1 MTWLKASDPLALL
14 AIQAGQ
20 VQNPSQQNGA
30 VGGGSLDTD
39 QRAISIGEPV
49 PIVFARRRDNA
60 GGVLISPGAT
70 EARFENDTSNNVTA
84 FYLLPLSEGRMDSI
98 QVRDVFQRACRTGTF
113 TQTYNRR
120 AGTWQ
125 PGNFIQP
132 IDIADYQF
140 TLDPFSAGEENRT
153 WYDATKV
160 GNIWKLILNGETL
173 TVGLGAGQV
182 KGIRNTTGIDYQIPE
197 ASYICGSIGLYPDI
211 TTLSFQVTIPDGF
224 DQWRRQVHLFIR
236 GGMWVTRL
244 ADNVLGPSDN
254 FSDLARWML
263 LNSGRVPSAL
273 LDTTAFTSAAQFLE
287 ANQFRCNIW
296 IQEAENFGDFISKI
310 SPYFLLGQTN
320 NGGKKGLRPLLPFN
334 NDGTINT
341 GSIEW
346 SYIFTENEILP
357 GTLEIEYTNY
367 ADRQPFVAQMIWRQ
381 ELEDD
386 AAIIRTAEV
395 RFINTAEVGPYES
408 HDLSQFCTSEAH
420 AVKVGAYIL
429 SRRVFVS
436 HTVRFAARP
445 QAHNR
450 LLSPG
455 SIIRVKLGRNAS
467 GGGASEHDYLYQV
480 ERIGKTLAGD
490 VSYECSHF
498 PIDNQ
503 NRSIVALNV
512 ANATGTGILLS
523 NNSTGVSC
531 DLNSSTSTAVPAES
545 FITPGSGFDLGGLDT
560 GTEVATDAGLETV
573 IDNIDLADFGSGAS
587 GGSGSFAGISCFGV
601 VSCKTGSG
609 DNPSDGGD
617 ATSLG
622 PFITEPVPG
631 GPPGVPPPGI
641 CEGAVITRFIANI
654 GDEANGITEVV
665 DDYTFPLT
673 PPDELGGDN
682 YNGKSIIFRT
692 RCPNGEEQVIDPIT
706 PGLATPCALD
716 MVWPTGTWNPNGAN
730 NYVYTVTSRV
740 LHNYPNCE
748 PLDVQDSI
756 TTVFANA
763 GEVVWHTIPDFKIG
777 PCEGVIQYSD
787 IRIFKTLI
795 SELCVNTSVLWD
807 FARTGGLRS
816 FGLSVTVSP
825 AAGPGPDV
833 EPYPTREEFAARYL
847 T

>member
-125 PGNFIQP
+125 PGNFIV
-132 IDIADYQF
+132 DRDGF
-140 TLDPFSAGEENRT
+140 D
-153 WYDATKV
+153 K
-160 GNIWKLILNGETL
+160 
-173 TVGLGAGQV
+173 
-182 KGIRNTTGIDYQIPE
+182 PE

-211 TTLSFQVTIPDGF
+211 STLSFQVTIPDGF

-244 ADNVLGPSDN
+244 ADNVFGPSDN

-273 LDTTAFTSAAQFLE
+273 LDITAFSSAAQFLE

-296 IQEAENFGDFISKI
+296 IQEAENFGDFISKL
-310 SPYFLLGQTN
+310 SPYFLLGESN
-320 NGGKKGLRPLLPFN
+320 NGGKKGLRPLLPVN

-341 GSIEW
+341 GAIDW

-357 GTLEIEYTNY
+357 GTLEIEYSNY

-395 RFINTAEVGPYES
+395 RYINTAEVGPYES
-408 HDLSQFCTSEAH
+408 HDLSGFCTTETH

-429 SRRVFVS
+429 ARRVFVS
-436 HTVRFAARP
+436 HTARFAARP

-498 PIDNQ
+498 PIDSQ
-503 NRSIVALNV
+503 GRSIIALNV
-512 ANATGTGILLS
+512 ANATGTGILLTS
-523 NNSTGVSC
+523 NSTGVGC
-531 DLNSSTSTAVPAES
+531 DINSATNNTIPVES
-545 FITPGSGFDLGGLDT
+545 FIVPGSEFDIGGFDT
-560 GTEVATDAGLETV
+560 GTIVATDAGAGIG
-573 IDNIDLADFGSGAS
+573 IDDLGVPDGLNLGVADLGSGFG
-587 GGSGSFAGISCFGV
+587 GGSGFTGGGISGGGGGGPSGSEENPNDGENATELPFTAYPAGPVQEGSLLRSVDPCPEGALNSLTYYGTDADGYNEITDIVQANGDIIVGSLDITAHYPNGDYRIRKVYFCGDGSNISYGVDVPPMPTPPAGSRLEYAADYTLNTTPPGFFQGV
-601 VSCKTGSG
+601 VSYFYPPYLVAG
-609 DNPSDGGD
+609 
-617 ATSLG
+617 
-622 PFITEPVPG
+622 EPG
-631 GPPGVPPPGI
+631 
-641 CEGAVITRFIANI
+641 FFNI
-654 GDEANGITEVV
+654 WYMNELGDELIIQNLVTSMSLRNLYRRIPGQPSELII
-665 DDYTFPLT
+665 DYT
-673 PPDELGGDN
+673 
-682 YNGKSIIFRT
+682 
-692 RCPNGEEQVIDPIT
+692 
-706 PGLATPCALD
+706 
-716 MVWPTGTWNPNGAN
+716 
-730 NYVYTVTSRV
+730 TV
-740 LHNYPNCE
+740 P
-748 PLDVQDSI
+748 
-756 TTVFANA
+756 
-763 GEVVWHTIPDFKIG
+763 
-777 PCEGVIQYSD
+777 
-787 IRIFKTLI
+787 
-795 SELCVNTSVLWD
+795 
-807 FARTGGLRS
+807 
-816 FGLSVTVSP
+816 
-825 AAGPGPDV
+825 
-833 EPYPTREEFAARYL
+833 
-847 T
+847 

>member
-125 PGNFIQP
+125 PGNFIV
-132 IDIADYQF
+132 DRDGF
-140 TLDPFSAGEENRT
+140 D
-153 WYDATKV
+153 K
-160 GNIWKLILNGETL
+160 
-173 TVGLGAGQV
+173 
-182 KGIRNTTGIDYQIPE
+182 PE

-211 TTLSFQVTIPDGF
+211 STLSYQVTIPNGF

-236 GGMWVTRL
+236 GGMWVARL
-244 ADNVLGPSDN
+244 SDNVLGPSDN

-296 IQEAENFGDFISKI
+296 IQEAENFGDFIAKL
-310 SPYFLLGQTN
+310 SPYFLLGESN
-320 NGGKKGLRPLLPFN
+320 NGGKKGLRPLLPVN

-341 GSIEW
+341 GAIDW

-381 ELEDD
+381 ELDDD

-395 RFINTAEVGPYES
+395 RYINTAEVGPYES
-408 HDLSQFCTSEAH
+408 HDLSGFCTTETH

-436 HTVRFAARP
+436 HTARFAARP

-498 PIDNQ
+498 PIDSQ
-503 NRSIVALNV
+503 GRSIIALNV
-512 ANATGTGILLS
+512 ANATGTGILLTS
-523 NNSTGVSC
+523 NSTGVGC
-531 DLNSSTSTAVPAES
+531 DINSRTDDTIPVES
-545 FITPGSGFDLGGLDT
+545 FIVPGSEFDIGGFDTGTIVATGAGAGIGIDDLGIPDGSNLGVGDLGSGF
-560 GTEVATDAGLETV
+560 A
-573 IDNIDLADFGSGAS
+573 
-587 GGSGSFAGISCFGV
+587 GGSGSTGGGIGGGG
-601 VSCKTGSG
+601 GSG
-609 DNPSDGGD
+609 STGGGIGGGGGDGPSGSAENPSDGGD
-617 ATSLG
+617 STALGQLIPSPGADPVFG
-622 PFITEPVPG
+622 PFEAPEG
-631 GPPGVPPPGI
+631 L
-641 CEGAVITRFIANI
+641 CEGAVITYTTADLDAEGNVIEGTIRSSEREDFSIPIA
-654 GDEANGITEVV
+654 D
-665 DDYTFPLT
+665 
-673 PPDELGGDN
+673 
-682 YNGKSIIFRT
+682 FRNFASFEFSVS
-692 RCPNGEEQVIDPIT
+692 CPTGEEQKPNRVCSFGGEWGQGVNDEILFDSPTNVEFTIVVTSEADLQPCTSFQVPFVGTSSSTFTDSRSNISQIT
-706 PGLATPCALD
+706 FTGAQSATWTRTECGEDSPPVPSDFRINYFTAD
-716 MVWPTGTWNPNGAN
+716 GSSAGFWPTDGTISQTIGPGGGRTGFITRAFSASISANG
-730 NYVYTVTSRV
+730 
-740 LHNYPNCE
+740 E
-748 PLDVQDSI
+748 
-756 TTVFANA
+756 
-763 GEVVWHTIPDFKIG
+763 TIP
-777 PCEGVIQYSD
+777 PQSSC
-787 IRIFKTLI
+787 
-795 SELCVNTSVLWD
+795 
-807 FARTGGLRS
+807 
-816 FGLSVTVSP
+816 P
-825 AAGPGPDV
+825 
-833 EPYPTREEFAARYL
+833 
-847 T
+847 

>member
-125 PGNFIQP
+125 PGNFIV
-132 IDIADYQF
+132 DRDGF
-140 TLDPFSAGEENRT
+140 D
-153 WYDATKV
+153 K
-160 GNIWKLILNGETL
+160 
-173 TVGLGAGQV
+173 
-182 KGIRNTTGIDYQIPE
+182 PE

-211 TTLSFQVTIPDGF
+211 STLSYQVTIPNGF

-244 ADNVLGPSDN
+244 ADSVLGPSDN

-296 IQEAENFGDFISKI
+296 IQEAENFGDFIAKL
-310 SPYFLLGQTN
+310 SPYFLLGESN
-320 NGGKKGLRPLLPFN
+320 NGGKKGLRPLLPVN

-341 GSIEW
+341 GAIDW

-357 GTLEIEYTNY
+357 GTLEIEYSNY

-395 RFINTAEVGPYES
+395 RYINTAEVGPYES
-408 HDLSQFCTSEAH
+408 YDLSGFCTTETH

-429 SRRVFVS
+429 ARRVFVS
-436 HTVRFAARP
+436 HTARFAARP

-498 PIDNQ
+498 PIDSQ
-503 NRSIVALNV
+503 GRSIIALNV
-512 ANATGTGILLS
+512 ANATGTGILLTS
-523 NNSTGVSC
+523 NSTGVGC
-531 DLNSSTSTAVPAES
+531 DINSPTDDTIPVES
-545 FITPGSGFDLGGLDT
+545 FIVPGSEFDIGGFDTGTIVATGAGAGIGIDDLDFADLGSGFG
-560 GTEVATDAGLETV
+560 
-573 IDNIDLADFGSGAS
+573 
-587 GGSGSFAGISCFGV
+587 GGSGSTGGGISGGGGDGPG
-601 VSCKTGSG
+601 GSEE
-609 DNPSDGGD
+609 NPSDGGD
-617 ATSLG
+617 ATPLGVPQNPRLEGGNFVIDAPDGACVDPAISVEVADLDEDGNTIPGSERTISGFGSLG
-622 PFITEPVPG
+622 IW
-631 GPPGVPPPGI
+631 GVDAG
-641 CEGAVITRFIANI
+641 EF
-654 GDEANGITEVV
+654 
-665 DDYTFPLT
+665 LT
-673 PPDELGGDN
+673 PEGIPGFWTFVA
-682 YNGKSIIFRT
+682 S
-692 RCPNGEEQVIDPIT
+692 CPNGEEQRTDPVVET
-706 PGLATPCALD
+706 GFN
-716 MVWPTGTWNPNGAN
+716 PTIYQFARLESCTVSNPNKTIRLGTISSGTFAN
-730 NYVYTVTSRV
+730 SHTFGPSQYFDISNGQFISSRSDSPWLGSYNNLCPV
-740 LHNYPNCE
+740 GNSC
-748 PLDVQDSI
+748 SI
-756 TTVFANA
+756 TEVTVMSFFQAISQA
-763 GEVVWHTIPDFKIG
+763 ITSIG
-777 PCEGVIQYSD
+777 PRFSVSVFSNESDRLIWNIQATYGFSNTGVGEPDAVWQGVIEND
-787 IRIFKTLI
+787 
-795 SELCVNTSVLWD
+795 
-807 FARTGGLRS
+807 
-816 FGLSVTVSP
+816 
-825 AAGPGPDV
+825 
-833 EPYPTREEFAARYL
+833 
-847 T
+847 

>member
-125 PGNFIQP
+125 PGNFIV
-132 IDIADYQF
+132 DRDGF
-140 TLDPFSAGEENRT
+140 D
-153 WYDATKV
+153 K
-160 GNIWKLILNGETL
+160 
-173 TVGLGAGQV
+173 
-182 KGIRNTTGIDYQIPE
+182 PE

-211 TTLSFQVTIPDGF
+211 STLSYQVTIPNGF

-244 ADNVLGPSDN
+244 ADSVLGPSDN

-263 LNSGRVPSAL
+263 LNSGRVPAAL

-296 IQEAENFGDFISKI
+296 IQEAENFGDFIAKL
-310 SPYFLLGQTN
+310 SPYFLLGESN
-320 NGGKKGLRPLLPFN
+320 NGGKKGLRPLLPVN

-341 GSIEW
+341 GAIDW

-357 GTLEIEYTNY
+357 GTLEIEYSNY

-395 RFINTAEVGPYES
+395 RYINTAEVGPYES
-408 HDLSQFCTSEAH
+408 HDLSGFCTTETH

-436 HTVRFAARP
+436 HTARFAARP

-498 PIDNQ
+498 PIDSQ
-503 NRSIVALNV
+503 GRSIIALNV
-512 ANATGTGILLS
+512 ANATGTGILLTS
-523 NNSTGVSC
+523 NSTGVGC
-531 DLNSSTSTAVPAES
+531 DINSATDNTIPVES
-545 FITPGSGFDLGGLDT
+545 FIVPGSEFDIGGFDT
-560 GTEVATDAGLETV
+560 GTIVATDAGGEIV
-573 IDNIDLADFGSGAS
+573 FDNLDFADLGSGFG
-587 GGSGSFAGISCFGV
+587 GGSGITIGGIDG
-601 VSCKTGSG
+601 GGG
-609 DNPSDGGD
+609 DGPGETAENPSDGGD
-617 ATSLG
+617 ATPVG

-631 GPPGVPPPGI
+631 GPAGVPPEGL
-641 CEGAVITRFIANI
+641 CEGAVITRIIGNI
-654 GDEANGITEVV
+654 GDEGNAISETVEE
-665 DDYTFPLT
+665 YSFPLT
-673 PPDELGGDN
+673 PPEALGGDD
-682 YNGKSIIFRT
+682 YNGKFVEFRVA
-692 RCPNGEEQVIDPIT
+692 CPNGEEQVIDP
-706 PGLATPCALD
+706 
-716 MVWPTGTWNPNGAN
+716 VVEPTIF
-730 NYVYTVTSRV
+730 TV
-740 LHNYPNCE
+740 LP
-748 PLDVQDSI
+748 
-756 TTVFANA
+756 
-763 GEVVWHTIPDFKIG
+763 
-777 PCEGVIQYSD
+777 EGVIGKS
-787 IRIFKTLI
+787 IEVLI
-795 SELCVNTSVLWD
+795 SLSDEIRTNCS
-807 FARTGGLRS
+807 TGGQSTLPGTSGTLGTITSPFEFVAYSGPSPGSHTRTCVCEGTAENTGVEVFMTFVSATGQIATAGGFPNAFLNARS
-816 FGLSVTVSP
+816 CFDGITKISFTAVATF
-825 AAGPGPDV
+825 AAGSVRNSSGTIVYTP
-833 EPYPTREEFAARYL
+833 
-847 T
+847 

>member
-125 PGNFIQP
+125 PGNFIV
-132 IDIADYQF
+132 DRDGF
-140 TLDPFSAGEENRT
+140 D
-153 WYDATKV
+153 K
-160 GNIWKLILNGETL
+160 
-173 TVGLGAGQV
+173 
-182 KGIRNTTGIDYQIPE
+182 PE

-211 TTLSFQVTIPDGF
+211 STLSYQVTIPNGF

-244 ADNVLGPSDN
+244 SDNVLGPSDN

-296 IQEAENFGDFISKI
+296 IQEAENFGDFIAKL
-310 SPYFLLGQTN
+310 SPYFLLGESN
-320 NGGKKGLRPLLPFN
+320 NGGKKGLRPLLPVN

-341 GSIEW
+341 GPINW

-357 GTLEIEYTNY
+357 GTLEIEYSNY

-395 RFINTAEVGPYES
+395 RYINTAEVGPYES
-408 HDLSQFCTSEAH
+408 HDLSGFCTTETH

-436 HTVRFAARP
+436 HTARFAARP

-498 PIDNQ
+498 PIDSQ
-503 NRSIVALNV
+503 GRSIIALNV
-512 ANATGTGILLS
+512 ANATGTGILLTS
-523 NNSTGVSC
+523 NSTGVGC
-531 DLNSSTSTAVPAES
+531 DINSATDNTIPVES
-545 FITPGSGFDLGGLDT
+545 FIVPGSEFDIGGFDTGTIVATGAGAEIVFDNLDFADLGSGFG
-560 GTEVATDAGLETV
+560 
-573 IDNIDLADFGSGAS
+573 
-587 GGSGSFAGISCFGV
+587 GGSGITIGGIDGGGGEGPG
-601 VSCKTGSG
+601 GSEE
-609 DNPSDGGD
+609 NPSDGGD
-617 ATSLG
+617 ATPVG

-631 GPPGVPPPGI
+631 GPAGVPPEGL
-641 CEGAVITRFIANI
+641 CEGAVITRIIGNI
-654 GDEANGITEVV
+654 GDEGNAISETVQE
-665 DDYTFPLT
+665 YTIPLT
-673 PPDELGGDN
+673 PPEELGGSD
-682 YNGKSIIFRT
+682 YNGKFVEFRVT
-692 RCPNGEEQVIDPIT
+692 CPNGEEQVIDPVDPAIFTVLPEGILGRKVFTLVNGTQSGLVDCENGSQIT
-706 PGLATPCALD
+706 SGSTQVNAAGGEIVAPFDFVAYSGLPTSIVQECLCPSGSTGFVTIT
-716 MVWPTGTWNPNGAN
+716 MSFIGPNGETGTG
-730 NYVYTVTSRV
+730 
-740 LHNYPNCE
+740 
-748 PLDVQDSI
+748 SI
-756 TTVFANA
+756 TVFNQPCSVSPFFRRGSNIREWTYSVDKITDNSNNTVF
-763 GEVVWHTIPDFKIG
+763 TP
-777 PCEGVIQYSD
+777 
-787 IRIFKTLI
+787 
-795 SELCVNTSVLWD
+795 
-807 FARTGGLRS
+807 
-816 FGLSVTVSP
+816 
-825 AAGPGPDV
+825 
-833 EPYPTREEFAARYL
+833 
-847 T
+847 

>member
-1 MTWLKASDPLALL
+1 MTWLKTSDPLALL

-98 QVRDVFQRACRTGTF
+98 QVRDVFQRACRSGTF

-125 PGNFIQP
+125 PGNFIV
-132 IDIADYQF
+132 DRDGF
-140 TLDPFSAGEENRT
+140 D
-153 WYDATKV
+153 K
-160 GNIWKLILNGETL
+160 
-173 TVGLGAGQV
+173 
-182 KGIRNTTGIDYQIPE
+182 PE

-211 TTLSFQVTIPDGF
+211 STLSYQVTIPNGF

-244 ADNVLGPSDN
+244 ADSVLGPSDN

-296 IQEAENFGDFISKI
+296 IQEAENFGDFIAKL
-310 SPYFLLGQTN
+310 SPYFLLGESN
-320 NGGKKGLRPLLPFN
+320 NGGKKGLRPLLPVN

-341 GSIEW
+341 GAIDW

-357 GTLEIEYTNY
+357 GTLEIEYSNY

-395 RFINTAEVGPYES
+395 RYINTAEVGPYES
-408 HDLSQFCTSEAH
+408 HDLSGFCTTETH

-429 SRRVFVS
+429 ARRVFVS
-436 HTVRFAARP
+436 HTARFAARP

-498 PIDNQ
+498 PIDSQ
-503 NRSIVALNV
+503 GRSIIALNV
-512 ANATGTGILLS
+512 ANATGTGILLTS
-523 NNSTGVSC
+523 NSTGVGC
-531 DLNSSTSTAVPAES
+531 DINSGTDNTIPVES
-545 FITPGSGFDLGGLDT
+545 FIVPGSEFDIGGFDT
-560 GTEVATDAGLETV
+560 GTIVATGAGEEIV
-573 IDNIDLADFGSGAS
+573 FDNLDFADL
-587 GGSGSFAGISCFGV
+587 GSGSSE
-601 VSCKTGSG
+601 GSG
-609 DNPSDGGD
+609 DTDESIDDGGGEGPSESEENPSDGGD
-617 ATSLG
+617 ATALG
-622 PFITEPVPG
+622 AFENPPIPG
-631 GPPGVPPPGI
+631 GLAVQPPSGV
-641 CEGAVITRFIANI
+641 CEGAVITRIIGNI
-654 GDEANGITEVV
+654 GDEGNAISETVEE
-665 DDYTFPLT
+665 YSFPLT
-673 PPDELGGDN
+673 PPELLGGDD
-682 YNGKSIIFRT
+682 YNGKFVEFRVT
-692 RCPNGEEQVIDPIT
+692 CPNGEEQVIDPVVEPTPIIQLPALGRSISFAAFQTISDFKRCSDGSIFQSGSSTTSSAGGFTAPFDFIAFSGPTNASTILRCVCGSSNNRIT
-706 PGLATPCALD
+706 VEQKMTFYAPDGSNATVTVRTEQDGDSGCVFPGTNTPYFNTSITD
-716 MVWPTGTWNPNGAN
+716 VFVNTITGPTGT
-730 NYVYTVTSRV
+730 VYQSS
-740 LHNYPNCE
+740 L
-748 PLDVQDSI
+748 
-756 TTVFANA
+756 
-763 GEVVWHTIPDFKIG
+763 
-777 PCEGVIQYSD
+777 
-787 IRIFKTLI
+787 
-795 SELCVNTSVLWD
+795 
-807 FARTGGLRS
+807 
-816 FGLSVTVSP
+816 
-825 AAGPGPDV
+825 
-833 EPYPTREEFAARYL
+833 
-847 T
+847 

>member
-98 QVRDVFQRACRTGTF
+98 QVRDVFQRACRSGTF

-125 PGNFIQP
+125 PGNFIV
-132 IDIADYQF
+132 DRDGF
-140 TLDPFSAGEENRT
+140 D
-153 WYDATKV
+153 K
-160 GNIWKLILNGETL
+160 
-173 TVGLGAGQV
+173 
-182 KGIRNTTGIDYQIPE
+182 PE

-211 TTLSFQVTIPDGF
+211 STLSYQVTIPNGF

-244 ADNVLGPSDN
+244 ADSVLGPSDN

-296 IQEAENFGDFISKI
+296 IQEAENFGDFIAKL
-310 SPYFLLGQTN
+310 SPYFLLGESN
-320 NGGKKGLRPLLPFN
+320 NGGKKGLRPLLPVN

-341 GSIEW
+341 GAIDW

-357 GTLEIEYTNY
+357 GTLEIEYSNY

-395 RFINTAEVGPYES
+395 RYINTAEVGPYES
-408 HDLSQFCTSEAH
+408 HDLSGFCTTETH

-429 SRRVFVS
+429 ARRVFVS
-436 HTVRFAARP
+436 HTARFAARP

-498 PIDNQ
+498 PIDSQ
-503 NRSIVALNV
+503 GRSIIALNV
-512 ANATGTGILLS
+512 ANATGTGILLTS
-523 NNSTGVSC
+523 NSTGVGC
-531 DLNSSTSTAVPAES
+531 DINSATDNTIPVES
-545 FITPGSGFDLGGLDT
+545 FIVPGSEFDIGGFDT
-560 GTEVATDAGLETV
+560 GTIVATDAGGEIV
-573 IDNIDLADFGSGAS
+573 FDNLDFADL
-587 GGSGSFAGISCFGV
+587 GSGSSE
-601 VSCKTGSG
+601 GSG
-609 DNPSDGGD
+609 DTDESIDDGGGEGPGESEENPSDGVD
-617 ATSLG
+617 ATPVG

-631 GPPGVPPPGI
+631 GEAGVPPEGL
-641 CEGAVITRFIANI
+641 CDGAVITRIIGNI
-654 GDEANGITEVV
+654 GDEGNAISETVEEFKLP
-665 DDYTFPLT
+665 TK
-673 PPDELGGDN
+673 PPEALGGDD
-682 YNGKSIIFRT
+682 YNGKFIEFRVS
-692 RCPNGEEQVIDPIT
+692 CPNGEEQVIDPVVIEEL
-706 PGLATPCALD
+706 PFEA
-716 MVWPTGTWNPNGAN
+716 TGTTGQ
-730 NYVYTVTSRV
+730 VFTVTSQLYARTII
-740 LHNYPNCE
+740 YIEEPFEIIEDTTTISTCFDQEISNCIFASVGSNSSVSSSGAQAGALFTFAR
-748 PLDVQDSI
+748 PDGSGNSFNICSTSSAFSPIPPAKARRYIAVYGLSI
-756 TTVFANA
+756 TGSVDGLLLQQTNFSLKNQLDQEADNWVAN
-763 GEVVWHTIPDFKIG
+763 
-777 PCEGVIQYSD
+777 
-787 IRIFKTLI
+787 
-795 SELCVNTSVLWD
+795 
-807 FARTGGLRS
+807 
-816 FGLSVTVSP
+816 
-825 AAGPGPDV
+825 
-833 EPYPTREEFAARYL
+833 PTF
-847 T
+847 

>member
-125 PGNFIQP
+125 PGNFIV
-132 IDIADYQF
+132 DRDGF
-140 TLDPFSAGEENRT
+140 D
-153 WYDATKV
+153 K
-160 GNIWKLILNGETL
+160 
-173 TVGLGAGQV
+173 
-182 KGIRNTTGIDYQIPE
+182 PE

-211 TTLSFQVTIPDGF
+211 STLSYQVTIPNGF

-236 GGMWVTRL
+236 GGMHVTRL
-244 ADNVLGPSDN
+244 TDNVFGPSDN

-273 LDTTAFTSAAQFLE
+273 LDTTAFSSAAQFLE

-296 IQEAENFGDFISKI
+296 IQEAENFGDFIAKL
-310 SPYFLLGQTN
+310 SPYFLLGESN
-320 NGGKKGLRPLLPFN
+320 NGGKKGLRPLLPVN

-341 GSIEW
+341 GAIDW

-357 GTLEIEYTNY
+357 GTLEIEYSNY

-395 RFINTAEVGPYES
+395 RYINTAEVGPYES
-408 HDLSQFCTSEAH
+408 HDLSGFCTTETH

-429 SRRVFVS
+429 ARRVFVS

-498 PIDNQ
+498 PIDSQ
-503 NRSIVALNV
+503 GRSIIALNV
-512 ANATGTGILLS
+512 ANATGTGILLTS
-523 NNSTGVSC
+523 NSTGVGC
-531 DLNSSTSTAVPAES
+531 DINSPTDDTIPVES
-545 FITPGSGFDLGGLDT
+545 FIVPGSEFDIGGFDTGTIVATGAGAGIGIDDLGVPVRIGINDLDVPGGSNLGVGDLGSGFG
-560 GTEVATDAGLETV
+560 
-573 IDNIDLADFGSGAS
+573 
-587 GGSGSFAGISCFGV
+587 GGSGSTGGGISGGGGDGPG
-601 VSCKTGSG
+601 GSEE
-609 DNPSDGGD
+609 NPSDGGD
-617 ATSLG
+617 ATPLG
-622 PFITEPVPG
+622 PFITAPVPG
-631 GPPGVPPPGI
+631 GEAGVPPPGI
-641 CEGAVITRFIANI
+641 CEGGILTLIAINLITDEVFRFERSDLSIPGGIAEDIGLPSFNNI
-654 GDEANGITEVV
+654 SLE
-665 DDYTFPLT
+665 
-673 PPDELGGDN
+673 
-682 YNGKSIIFRT
+682 FRI
-692 RCPNGEEQVIDPIT
+692 RCPNGEEQVIDPIINPT
-706 PGLATPCALD
+706 PITQLPEGVLGDRVIILGDRTTTAAIRCAAPFDEILPASSVNNAFFGTISSPFLFVAYSGPTPSSVLNQCICGGGGENEFRAIEVTFYSATGQTATGSITATPMACSSELRQF
-716 MVWPTGTWNPNGAN
+716 
-730 NYVYTVTSRV
+730 SRV
-740 LHNYPNCE
+740 RITDYRVGE
-748 PLDVQDSI
+748 VQRNNQ
-756 TTVFANA
+756 TVF
-763 GEVVWHTIPDFKIG
+763 TP
-777 PCEGVIQYSD
+777 
-787 IRIFKTLI
+787 
-795 SELCVNTSVLWD
+795 
-807 FARTGGLRS
+807 
-816 FGLSVTVSP
+816 
-825 AAGPGPDV
+825 
-833 EPYPTREEFAARYL
+833 
-847 T
+847 

>member
-98 QVRDVFQRACRTGTF
+98 QVRDVFQRACRSGTF

-125 PGNFIQP
+125 PGNFIV
-132 IDIADYQF
+132 DRDGF
-140 TLDPFSAGEENRT
+140 D
-153 WYDATKV
+153 K
-160 GNIWKLILNGETL
+160 
-173 TVGLGAGQV
+173 
-182 KGIRNTTGIDYQIPE
+182 PE

-211 TTLSFQVTIPDGF
+211 STLSYQVTIPNGF

-236 GGMWVTRL
+236 GGMHVTRL
-244 ADNVLGPSDN
+244 TDNVFGPSDN

-296 IQEAENFGDFISKI
+296 IQEAENFGDFIAKL
-310 SPYFLLGQTN
+310 SPYFLLGESN
-320 NGGKKGLRPLLPFN
+320 NGGKKGLRPLLPVN

-341 GSIEW
+341 GAIDW

-357 GTLEIEYTNY
+357 GTLEIEYSNY

-395 RFINTAEVGPYES
+395 RYINTAEVGPYES
-408 HDLSQFCTSEAH
+408 HDLSGFCTTETH

-429 SRRVFVS
+429 ARRVFVS
-436 HTVRFAARP
+436 HTARFAARP

-498 PIDNQ
+498 PIDSQ
-503 NRSIVALNV
+503 GRSIIALNV
-512 ANATGTGILLS
+512 AIATGTGILLTS
-523 NNSTGVSC
+523 NSTGVGC
-531 DLNSSTSTAVPAES
+531 DINSATDNTIPVES
-545 FITPGSGFDLGGLDT
+545 FIVPGSEFDIGGFDTGTIVATGAGAEIVFDNLDFADLGSGF
-560 GTEVATDAGLETV
+560 A
-573 IDNIDLADFGSGAS
+573 
-587 GGSGSFAGISCFGV
+587 GGSGITGGGI
-601 VSCKTGSG
+601 
-609 DNPSDGGD
+609 DGGGGEGPGESEENPND
-617 ATSLG
+617 EGELIPLG
-622 PFITEPVPG
+622 PLTG
-631 GPPGVPPPGI
+631 GQLNGVTGTRDYDTPAGL
-641 CEGAVITRFIANI
+641 CEGAEIFLITGDLDENGDVIPSTIVEEQRSSFSVPLSRYGNNRLIEFRVQCPLGPPQAPDPLSTGDNCVGDYATGYTIVDKASACNTGMVTIALTGTLWTRTRNSDGVCEPSPTTVGWNNAVF
-654 GDEANGITEVV
+654 GTVPGPITEFIEV
-665 DDYTFPLT
+665 LG
-673 PPDELGGDN
+673 PPTQTGQFCDAVQNIAFAYKDGD
-682 YNGKSIIFRT
+682 
-692 RCPNGEEQVIDPIT
+692 
-706 PGLATPCALD
+706 
-716 MVWPTGTWNPNGAN
+716 
-730 NYVYTVTSRV
+730 
-740 LHNYPNCE
+740 
-748 PLDVQDSI
+748 
-756 TTVFANA
+756 
-763 GEVVWHTIPDFKIG
+763 
-777 PCEGVIQYSD
+777 GV
-787 IRIFKTLI
+787 
-795 SELCVNTSVLWD
+795 N
-807 FARTGGLRS
+807 RS
-816 FGLSVTVSP
+816 FTVWSGFP
-825 AAGPGPDV
+825 RGIAILGSFTFESAS
-833 EPYPTREEFAARYL
+833 
-847 T
+847 

>member
-125 PGNFIQP
+125 PGNFIV
-132 IDIADYQF
+132 DRDGF
-140 TLDPFSAGEENRT
+140 D
-153 WYDATKV
+153 K
-160 GNIWKLILNGETL
+160 
-173 TVGLGAGQV
+173 
-182 KGIRNTTGIDYQIPE
+182 PE

-211 TTLSFQVTIPDGF
+211 STLSYQVTIPNGF

-244 ADNVLGPSDN
+244 ADSVLGPSDN

-273 LDTTAFTSAAQFLE
+273 LDTTAFSSAAQFLE

-296 IQEAENFGDFISKI
+296 IQEAENFGDFIAKL
-310 SPYFLLGQTN
+310 SPYFLLGESN
-320 NGGKKGLRPLLPFN
+320 NGGKKGLRPLLPVN

-341 GSIEW
+341 GPINW

-357 GTLEIEYTNY
+357 GTLEIEYSNY

-395 RFINTAEVGPYES
+395 RYINTAEVGPYES
-408 HDLSQFCTSEAH
+408 HDLSGFCTTETH

-429 SRRVFVS
+429 ARRVFVS
-436 HTVRFAARP
+436 HTARFAARP

-498 PIDNQ
+498 PIDSQ
-503 NRSIVALNV
+503 GRSIIALNV
-512 ANATGTGILLS
+512 ANATGTGILLTS
-523 NNSTGVSC
+523 NSTGVGC
-531 DLNSSTSTAVPAES
+531 DINSATDNTIPVES
-545 FITPGSGFDLGGLDT
+545 FIVPGSEFDIGGFDTGTIVATGAGAGIGIDDLGIPDGSNLGVSDLGSGFG
-560 GTEVATDAGLETV
+560 
-573 IDNIDLADFGSGAS
+573 
-587 GGSGSFAGISCFGV
+587 GGSGSTGGGIG
-601 VSCKTGSG
+601 GGGGDGPSG
-609 DNPSDGGD
+609 TAENPSDGGD
-617 ATSLG
+617 ATPLG

-631 GPPGVPPPGI
+631 GPAGVPPEGL
-641 CEGAVITRFIANI
+641 CEGAVITRIIGNI
-654 GDEANGITEVV
+654 GDEGNAISETVEE
-665 DDYTFPLT
+665 YSFPLT
-673 PPDELGGDN
+673 PPEALGGDD
-682 YNGKSIIFRT
+682 YNGKFVEFRVT
-692 RCPNGEEQVIDPIT
+692 CPNGEEQVIDSFE
-706 PGLATPCALD
+706 PGFD
-716 MVWPTGTWNPNGAN
+716 PTIYTFTRYKSSSGAVSDWFAFNPDSPPGAIVASSAGTSGC
-730 NYVYTVTSRV
+730 
-740 LHNYPNCE
+740 LQC
-748 PLDVQDSI
+748 
-756 TTVFANA
+756 
-763 GEVVWHTIPDFKIG
+763 
-777 PCEGVIQYSD
+777 
-787 IRIFKTLI
+787 
-795 SELCVNTSVLWD
+795 
-807 FARTGGLRS
+807 
-816 FGLSVTVSP
+816 GLSISP
-825 AAGPGPDV
+825 GPGFVAWGASLAWSISGPFAVNAAGLILIRQSETAGLFLASASGGYNVSNGFVNCNTNPICGSGSDDTAGSWEFTNDQSAGPQAEWAGTPMPVDPPV
-833 EPYPTREEFAARYL
+833 TPTL
-847 T
+847 P

>member
-125 PGNFIQP
+125 PGNFIV
-132 IDIADYQF
+132 DRDGF
-140 TLDPFSAGEENRT
+140 D
-153 WYDATKV
+153 K
-160 GNIWKLILNGETL
+160 
-173 TVGLGAGQV
+173 
-182 KGIRNTTGIDYQIPE
+182 PE

-211 TTLSFQVTIPDGF
+211 STLSYQVTIPNGF

-244 ADNVLGPSDN
+244 ADSVLGPSDN

-263 LNSGRVPSAL
+263 LNSGRVPAAL
-273 LDTTAFTSAAQFLE
+273 LDTAAFTSAAQFLE

-296 IQEAENFGDFISKI
+296 IQEAENFGDFIAKL
-310 SPYFLLGQTN
+310 SPYFLLGESN
-320 NGGKKGLRPLLPFN
+320 NGGKKGLRPLLPVN

-341 GSIEW
+341 GAIDW

-357 GTLEIEYTNY
+357 GTLEIEYSNY

-381 ELEDD
+381 ELADD
-386 AAIIRTAEV
+386 AAIIRTVEV
-395 RFINTAEVGPYES
+395 RYINTAEVGPYES
-408 HDLSQFCTSEAH
+408 HDLSGFCTTETH

-429 SRRVFVS
+429 ARRVFVS

-498 PIDNQ
+498 PIDSQ
-503 NRSIVALNV
+503 GRSIIALNV
-512 ANATGTGILLS
+512 ANATGTGILLTS
-523 NNSTGVSC
+523 NSTGVGC
-531 DLNSSTSTAVPAES
+531 DINSGTDNTIPVES
-545 FITPGSGFDLGGLDT
+545 FIVPGSEFDIGGFDT
-560 GTEVATDAGLETV
+560 GTIVATDAGGEIV
-573 IDNIDLADFGSGAS
+573 FDNLDFADLGSGFG
-587 GGSGSFAGISCFGV
+587 GGSGITIGGIDGGGGEGPG
-601 VSCKTGSG
+601 GSEA
-609 DNPSDGGD
+609 NPSDGGD
-617 ATSLG
+617 ATPLG
-622 PFITEPVPG
+622 PFENPPVPG
-631 GPPGVPPPGI
+631 GPAVDPPAGI
-641 CEGAVITRFIANI
+641 CEGAVITRIIGNI
-654 GDEANGITEVV
+654 GDEGNGISETVEE
-665 DDYTFPLT
+665 YTIPRT
-673 PPDELGGDN
+673 PPESLGGDD
-682 YNGKSIIFRT
+682 YNGKFVEFRVT
-692 RCPNGEEQVIDPIT
+692 CPNGEEQVIDPVNVDNPPIFAPPGAIGFSFERSIVLTPFVKCPDVIIIADDQPGDSSSEILTVFRSNIESVQAINNPAVLQWVCPPAEQVNRFVTVGFEIT
-706 PGLATPCALD
+706 FTNGSKEVFGANFLEGTQIRTLIPGLSA
-716 MVWPTGTWNPNGAN
+716 WGFGF
-730 NYVYTVTSRV
+730 R
-740 LHNYPNCE
+740 
-748 PLDVQDSI
+748 
-756 TTVFANA
+756 TVFVGFA
-763 GEVVWHTIPDFKIG
+763 GWE
-777 PCEGVIQYSD
+777 
-787 IRIFKTLI
+787 L
-795 SELCVNTSVLWD
+795 SE
-807 FARTGGLRS
+807 
-816 FGLSVTVSP
+816 
-825 AAGPGPDV
+825 
-833 EPYPTREEFAARYL
+833 
-847 T
+847 

>member
-125 PGNFIQP
+125 PGNFIV
-132 IDIADYQF
+132 DRDGF
-140 TLDPFSAGEENRT
+140 D
-153 WYDATKV
+153 K
-160 GNIWKLILNGETL
+160 
-173 TVGLGAGQV
+173 
-182 KGIRNTTGIDYQIPE
+182 PE

-211 TTLSFQVTIPDGF
+211 STLSYQVTIPNGF

-244 ADNVLGPSDN
+244 SDFVLGPSDN

-296 IQEAENFGDFISKI
+296 IQEAENFGDFIAKL
-310 SPYFLLGQTN
+310 SPYFLLGESN
-320 NGGKKGLRPLLPFN
+320 NGGKKGLRPLLPVN
-334 NDGTINT
+334 NNGTINT
-341 GSIEW
+341 GPINW

-357 GTLEIEYTNY
+357 GTLEIEYSNY

-395 RFINTAEVGPYES
+395 RYINTAEVGPYES
-408 HDLSQFCTSEAH
+408 HDLSGFCTTETH

-429 SRRVFVS
+429 ARRVFVS
-436 HTVRFAARP
+436 HTARFAARP

-498 PIDNQ
+498 PIDSQ
-503 NRSIVALNV
+503 GRSIIALNV
-512 ANATGTGILLS
+512 ANATGTGILLTS
-523 NNSTGVSC
+523 NSTGVGC
-531 DLNSSTSTAVPAES
+531 DINSATDNTIPVES
-545 FITPGSGFDLGGLDT
+545 FIVPGSEFDIGGFDTGTIVATGAGAEIVFDNLDFADLGSGFG
-560 GTEVATDAGLETV
+560 
-573 IDNIDLADFGSGAS
+573 
-587 GGSGSFAGISCFGV
+587 GGSGSTGGGIGGGGGDGPS
-601 VSCKTGSG
+601 GSAE
-609 DNPSDGGD
+609 NPSDGGD
-617 ATSLG
+617 ATALG
-622 PFITEPVPG
+622 AFENPPIPG
-631 GPPGVPPPGI
+631 GLAVQPPSGI
-641 CEGAVITRFIANI
+641 CEGAVITRIIGNI
-654 GDEANGITEVV
+654 GDEGNAISEIVEE
-665 DDYTFPLT
+665 YSIPIA
-673 PPDELGGDN
+673 PPEALGGDD
-682 YNGKSIIFRT
+682 YNGKFIEFRVT
-692 RCPNGEEQVIDPIT
+692 CPNGEEQVIDPVVIPNLVT
-706 PGLATPCALD
+706 LSAPARSLDYALVTD
-716 MVWPTGTWNPNGAN
+716 RGTANRCDDGN
-730 NYVYTVTSRV
+730 NYCDAVSCNTTFVSESTIVVDFDFISYEIVGSSV
-740 LHNYPNCE
+740 WDQSCACGAGVAPNRTTNIVFRSATGQTFTRSFTHREGPRSCQVAFAFNSFSQ
-748 PLDVQDSI
+748 PRTLFLSI
-756 TTVFANA
+756 GAAKNSA
-763 GEVVWHTIPDFKIG
+763 GE
-777 PCEGVIQYSD
+777 
-787 IRIFKTLI
+787 
-795 SELCVNTSVLWD
+795 
-807 FARTGGLRS
+807 
-816 FGLSVTVSP
+816 TVPP
-825 AAGPGPDV
+825 A
-833 EPYPTREEFAARYL
+833 
-847 T
+847 

>member
-98 QVRDVFQRACRTGTF
+98 QVRDVFQRACRIGTF

-125 PGNFIQP
+125 PGNFIV
-132 IDIADYQF
+132 DRDGF
-140 TLDPFSAGEENRT
+140 D
-153 WYDATKV
+153 K
-160 GNIWKLILNGETL
+160 
-173 TVGLGAGQV
+173 
-182 KGIRNTTGIDYQIPE
+182 PE

-211 TTLSFQVTIPDGF
+211 STLSYQVTIPNGF

-244 ADNVLGPSDN
+244 ADSVLGPSDN

-273 LDTTAFTSAAQFLE
+273 LDTTAFSSAAQFLE

-296 IQEAENFGDFISKI
+296 IQEAENFGDFIAKL
-310 SPYFLLGQTN
+310 SPYFLLGESN
-320 NGGKKGLRPLLPFN
+320 NGGKKGLRPLLPVN

-341 GSIEW
+341 GAIDW

-357 GTLEIEYTNY
+357 GTLEIEYSNY

-395 RFINTAEVGPYES
+395 RYINTAEVGPYES
-408 HDLSQFCTSEAH
+408 HDLSGFCTTETH

-429 SRRVFVS
+429 ARRVFVS
-436 HTVRFAARP
+436 HTARFAARP

-498 PIDNQ
+498 PIDSQ
-503 NRSIVALNV
+503 GRSIIALNV
-512 ANATGTGILLS
+512 ANATGTGILLTS
-523 NNSTGVSC
+523 NSTGVGC
-531 DLNSSTSTAVPAES
+531 DINSATDNTIPVES
-545 FITPGSGFDLGGLDT
+545 FIVPGSEFDIDGFDT
-560 GTEVATDAGLETV
+560 GTIVATDAGGEIV
-573 IDNIDLADFGSGAS
+573 FDNLDFADLGSGFG
-587 GGSGSFAGISCFGV
+587 GGSGITVGGIDGGGGEGPG
-601 VSCKTGSG
+601 GSEE
-609 DNPSDGGD
+609 NPSDGGD
-617 ATSLG
+617 LTPLG

-631 GPPGVPPPGI
+631 GPAGVPPPGI
-641 CEGAVITRFIANI
+641 CEGAIIELIAINMITDEVFRFERSEFSIPLALAEDIGLPSFNNI
-654 GDEANGITEVV
+654 
-665 DDYTFPLT
+665 
-673 PPDELGGDN
+673 
-682 YNGKSIIFRT
+682 SIEFRI
-692 RCPNGEEQVIDPIT
+692 RCPNGEEQGIDPIIEPVT
-706 PGLATPCALD
+706 YPSYDPPQTVTISFTTSTVLTITNCITGATQQFTSAPLTQNLTFDNVVGLSAGSGAIPQASKGCGGPSGAL
-716 MVWPTGTWNPNGAN
+716 TLKTQG
-730 NYVYTVTSRV
+730 YTVT
-740 LHNYPNCE
+740 
-748 PLDVQDSI
+748 
-756 TTVFANA
+756 FANGQTQDA
-763 GEVVWHTIPDFKIG
+763 
-777 PCEGVIQYSD
+777 
-787 IRIFKTLI
+787 
-795 SELCVNTSVLWD
+795 
-807 FARTGGLRS
+807 
-816 FGLSVTVSP
+816 SVTVSTGSGGADDSAVAELIASASASASSGQQNNLP
-825 AAGPGPDV
+825 
-833 EPYPTREEFAARYL
+833 
-847 T
+847 

>member
-125 PGNFIQP
+125 PGNFIV
-132 IDIADYQF
+132 DRDGF
-140 TLDPFSAGEENRT
+140 D
-153 WYDATKV
+153 K
-160 GNIWKLILNGETL
+160 
-173 TVGLGAGQV
+173 
-182 KGIRNTTGIDYQIPE
+182 PE

-211 TTLSFQVTIPDGF
+211 STLSYQVTIPNGF

-236 GGMWVTRL
+236 GGMHVTRL
-244 ADNVLGPSDN
+244 TDNVFGPSDN

-296 IQEAENFGDFISKI
+296 IQEAENFGDFIAKL
-310 SPYFLLGQTN
+310 SPYFLLGESN
-320 NGGKKGLRPLLPFN
+320 NGGKKGLRPLLPVN

-341 GSIEW
+341 GAIDW

-357 GTLEIEYTNY
+357 GTLEIEYSNY

-395 RFINTAEVGPYES
+395 RYINTAEVGPYES
-408 HDLSQFCTSEAH
+408 HDLSGFCTTETH

-429 SRRVFVS
+429 ARRVFVS
-436 HTVRFAARP
+436 HTARFAARP

-498 PIDNQ
+498 PIDSQ
-503 NRSIVALNV
+503 GRSIIALNV
-512 ANATGTGILLS
+512 ANATGTGILLTS
-523 NNSTGVSC
+523 NSTGVGC
-531 DLNSSTSTAVPAES
+531 DINS
-545 FITPGSGFDLGGLDT
+545 
-560 GTEVATDAGLETV
+560 
-573 IDNIDLADFGSGAS
+573 
-587 GGSGSFAGISCFGV
+587 
-601 VSCKTGSG
+601 
-609 DNPSDGGD
+609 
-617 ATSLG
+617 
-622 PFITEPVPG
+622 
-631 GPPGVPPPGI
+631 
-641 CEGAVITRFIANI
+641 AN
-654 GDEANGITEVV
+654 
-665 DDYTFPLT
+665 
-673 PPDELGGDN
+673 
-682 YNGKSIIFRT
+682 R
-692 RCPNGEEQVIDPIT
+692 
-706 PGLATPCALD
+706 
-716 MVWPTGTWNPNGAN
+716 
-730 NYVYTVTSRV
+730 
-740 LHNYPNCE
+740 
-748 PLDVQDSI
+748 
-756 TTVFANA
+756 
-763 GEVVWHTIPDFKIG
+763 
-777 PCEGVIQYSD
+777 
-787 IRIFKTLI
+787 
-795 SELCVNTSVLWD
+795 
-807 FARTGGLRS
+807 
-816 FGLSVTVSP
+816 
-825 AAGPGPDV
+825 
-833 EPYPTREEFAARYL
+833 
-847 T
+847 

>member
-98 QVRDVFQRACRTGTF
+98 QVRDVFQRACRSGTF

-125 PGNFIQP
+125 PGNFI
-132 IDIADYQF
+132 IDRDGF
-140 TLDPFSAGEENRT
+140 D
-153 WYDATKV
+153 K
-160 GNIWKLILNGETL
+160 
-173 TVGLGAGQV
+173 
-182 KGIRNTTGIDYQIPE
+182 PE
-197 ASYICGSIGLYPDI
+197 ASYICGSIGLYLDI
-211 TTLSFQVTIPDGF
+211 STLSYQVTIPNGF

-244 ADNVLGPSDN
+244 ADSVLGPSDN

-273 LDTTAFTSAAQFLE
+273 LDTTAFSSAAQFLE

-296 IQEAENFGDFISKI
+296 IQEAENFGDFIAKL
-310 SPYFLLGQTN
+310 SPYFLLGESN
-320 NGGKKGLRPLLPFN
+320 NGGKKGLRPLLPVN

-341 GSIEW
+341 GPINW

-357 GTLEIEYTNY
+357 GTLEIEYSNY

-395 RFINTAEVGPYES
+395 RYINTAEVGPYES
-408 HDLSQFCTSEAH
+408 HDLSGFCTTETH

-429 SRRVFVS
+429 ARRVFVS

-498 PIDNQ
+498 PIDSQ
-503 NRSIVALNV
+503 GRSIIALNV
-512 ANATGTGILLS
+512 ANATGTGILLTS
-523 NNSTGVSC
+523 NSTGVGC
-531 DLNSSTSTAVPAES
+531 DINSATDNTIPIES
-545 FITPGSGFDLGGLDT
+545 FIVPGSEFDIGGFDT
-560 GTEVATDAGLETV
+560 GTIVATDAGGEIV
-573 IDNIDLADFGSGAS
+573 FDNLDFADLGSGSS
-587 GGSGSFAGISCFGV
+587 GGSGGGGGGAGGGGGEGPGESEE
-601 VSCKTGSG
+601 
-609 DNPSDGGD
+609 NPSDGGD
-617 ATSLG
+617 ATPIG
-622 PFITEPVPG
+622 PFITAPVPG
-631 GPPGVPPPGI
+631 GPPGVPPAGI
-641 CEGAVITRFIANI
+641 CEGAVITRFLANF
-654 GDEANGITEVV
+654 GDEANGITEIVE
-665 DDYTFPLT
+665 DYTFPLSR
-673 PPDELGGDN
+673 PDELGG
-682 YNGKSIIFRT
+682 GSWEGITAIFRV
-692 RCPNGEEQVIDPIT
+692 RCPNGEEQVIDPIIEPT
-706 PGLATPCALD
+706 PIIQLPALGRDVSFAAFQTTSDFARCSDGSILQSGSSTTSSAGGFTAPFDFIAFSGPTNASTILRCVCGSSNNRITVEQKMTFYAPDGSNATVTVRTAQDGDSGCVFPGTNTPYFNTSITD
-716 MVWPTGTWNPNGAN
+716 VFVNTITGPTGT
-730 NYVYTVTSRV
+730 VYQSS
-740 LHNYPNCE
+740 L
-748 PLDVQDSI
+748 
-756 TTVFANA
+756 
-763 GEVVWHTIPDFKIG
+763 
-777 PCEGVIQYSD
+777 
-787 IRIFKTLI
+787 
-795 SELCVNTSVLWD
+795 
-807 FARTGGLRS
+807 
-816 FGLSVTVSP
+816 
-825 AAGPGPDV
+825 
-833 EPYPTREEFAARYL
+833 
-847 T
+847 

>member
-39 QRAISIGEPV
+39 LRAISIGEPV

-125 PGNFIQP
+125 PGNFIV
-132 IDIADYQF
+132 DRDGF
-140 TLDPFSAGEENRT
+140 D
-153 WYDATKV
+153 K
-160 GNIWKLILNGETL
+160 
-173 TVGLGAGQV
+173 
-182 KGIRNTTGIDYQIPE
+182 PE

-211 TTLSFQVTIPDGF
+211 STLSYQVTIPNGF

-244 ADNVLGPSDN
+244 ADSVLGPSDN

-287 ANQFRCNIW
+287 TNQFRCNIW
-296 IQEAENFGDFISKI
+296 IQEAENFGDFIAKL
-310 SPYFLLGQTN
+310 SPYFLLGESN
-320 NGGKKGLRPLLPFN
+320 NGGKKGLRPLLPVN

-341 GSIEW
+341 GPINW

-357 GTLEIEYTNY
+357 GTLEIEYSNY

-395 RFINTAEVGPYES
+395 RYINTAEVGPYES
-408 HDLSQFCTSEAH
+408 HDLSGFCTTETH

-429 SRRVFVS
+429 ARRVFVS

-498 PIDNQ
+498 PIDSQ
-503 NRSIVALNV
+503 GRSIIALNV
-512 ANATGTGILLS
+512 ANATGTGILLTS
-523 NNSTGVSC
+523 NSTGVGC
-531 DLNSSTSTAVPAES
+531 DINSATDNTIPIES
-545 FITPGSGFDLGGLDT
+545 FIVPGSEFDIGGFDT
-560 GTEVATDAGLETV
+560 GTIVATDAGGEIV
-573 IDNIDLADFGSGAS
+573 FDNLDFADLGSGFG
-587 GGSGSFAGISCFGV
+587 GGSGSTGGGIGGGGGDGPS
-601 VSCKTGSG
+601 GSAE
-609 DNPSDGGD
+609 NPSDGGD
-617 ATSLG
+617 ATPLG
-622 PFITEPVPG
+622 PFEEEPVPG
-631 GPPGVPPPGI
+631 GPAVQPPAGI
-641 CEGAVITRFIANI
+641 CEGAMITRIIGNI
-654 GDEANGITEVV
+654 GDEGNAISETVEE
-665 DDYTFPLT
+665 YSFPLT
-673 PPDELGGDN
+673 PPEELGGSD
-682 YNGKSIIFRT
+682 YNGKFVEFRVT
-692 RCPNGEEQVIDPIT
+692 CPNGEEQVIDPVVEPTPIIQLPALGRSISFAAFQTISDFKRCSDGSIFQSGSSTTSSAGGFTAPFDFIAFSGPTNASTILRCVCGSSNNRIT
-706 PGLATPCALD
+706 VEQKMTFYAPDGSNATVTVRTAQDGDSGCAFPGTNTPYFNTSITD
-716 MVWPTGTWNPNGAN
+716 VFVNTITGPTGT
-730 NYVYTVTSRV
+730 VYQSS
-740 LHNYPNCE
+740 L
-748 PLDVQDSI
+748 
-756 TTVFANA
+756 
-763 GEVVWHTIPDFKIG
+763 
-777 PCEGVIQYSD
+777 
-787 IRIFKTLI
+787 
-795 SELCVNTSVLWD
+795 
-807 FARTGGLRS
+807 
-816 FGLSVTVSP
+816 
-825 AAGPGPDV
+825 
-833 EPYPTREEFAARYL
+833 
-847 T
+847 

>member
-60 GGVLISPGAT
+60 GGVLISPSAT

-98 QVRDVFQRACRTGTF
+98 QVQDVFQRACRTGTF

-125 PGNFIQP
+125 PGNFIV
-132 IDIADYQF
+132 DRDGF
-140 TLDPFSAGEENRT
+140 D
-153 WYDATKV
+153 K
-160 GNIWKLILNGETL
+160 
-173 TVGLGAGQV
+173 
-182 KGIRNTTGIDYQIPE
+182 PE

-211 TTLSFQVTIPDGF
+211 STLSYQVTIPNGF

-244 ADNVLGPSDN
+244 ADSVLGPSDN

-273 LDTTAFTSAAQFLE
+273 LDTTAFSSAAQFLE

-296 IQEAENFGDFISKI
+296 IQEAENFGDFIAKL
-310 SPYFLLGQTN
+310 SPYFLLGESN
-320 NGGKKGLRPLLPFN
+320 NGGKKGLRPLLPVN

-341 GSIEW
+341 GPINW

-357 GTLEIEYTNY
+357 GTLEIEYSNY

-395 RFINTAEVGPYES
+395 RYINTAEVGPYES
-408 HDLSQFCTSEAH
+408 HDLSGFCTTETH

-429 SRRVFVS
+429 ARRVFVS
-436 HTVRFAARP
+436 HTARFAARP

-455 SIIRVKLGRNAS
+455 SIIRVKLSRNAS

-498 PIDNQ
+498 PIDSQ
-503 NRSIVALNV
+503 GRSIIALNV
-512 ANATGTGILLS
+512 ANATGTGILLTS
-523 NNSTGVSC
+523 NSTGVGC
-531 DLNSSTSTAVPAES
+531 DINSATDNTIPVES
-545 FITPGSGFDLGGLDT
+545 FIVPGSEFDIGGFDTGTIVATGAGAEIVFDNLDFADLGSGFG
-560 GTEVATDAGLETV
+560 
-573 IDNIDLADFGSGAS
+573 
-587 GGSGSFAGISCFGV
+587 GGSGSTGGGIS
-601 VSCKTGSG
+601 SG
-609 DNPSDGGD
+609 GGDGPSGTAENPSDGGD
-617 ATSLG
+617 ATPLG

-631 GPPGVPPPGI
+631 GPAGVPPQGL
-641 CEGAVITRFIANI
+641 CEGAVITRIIGNI
-654 GDEANGITEVV
+654 GDEGNAISETVEE
-665 DDYTFPLT
+665 YSLPLT
-673 PPDELGGDN
+673 PPEALGGDD
-682 YNGKSIIFRT
+682 YNGKFIEFRVS
-692 RCPNGEEQVIDPIT
+692 CPNGEEQKIDPVEPVEFTFLPDGIIGNNVLIFAEST
-706 PGLATPCALD
+706 TTQAIRCT
-716 MVWPTGTWNPNGAN
+716 TGTPVNGTFATASSTRTINSPFNFVAFSGPTPSIYTRECTCGVSGGLNNP
-730 NYVYTVTSRV
+730 VTVIMKFMSADGSVADVTVNELNKISCV
-740 LHNYPNCE
+740 LAAPF
-748 PLDVQDSI
+748 LTAVQ
-756 TTVFANA
+756 
-763 GEVVWHTIPDFKIG
+763 
-777 PCEGVIQYSD
+777 
-787 IRIFKTLI
+787 R
-795 SELCVNTSVLWD
+795 VNTYTAELV
-807 FARTGGLRS
+807 AVR
-816 FGLSVTVSP
+816 FGTTNVFP
-825 AAGPGPDV
+825 
-833 EPYPTREEFAARYL
+833 
-847 T
+847 

>member
-98 QVRDVFQRACRTGTF
+98 QVRDVFQRACRSGTF

-125 PGNFIQP
+125 PGNFIV
-132 IDIADYQF
+132 DRDGF
-140 TLDPFSAGEENRT
+140 D
-153 WYDATKV
+153 K
-160 GNIWKLILNGETL
+160 
-173 TVGLGAGQV
+173 
-182 KGIRNTTGIDYQIPE
+182 PE

-211 TTLSFQVTIPDGF
+211 STLSYQVTIPNGF

-273 LDTTAFTSAAQFLE
+273 LDTTAFSSAAQFLE

-296 IQEAENFGDFISKI
+296 IQEAENFGDFIAKL
-310 SPYFLLGQTN
+310 SPYFLLGESN
-320 NGGKKGLRPLLPFN
+320 NGGKKGLRPLLPVN

-341 GSIEW
+341 GPINW

-357 GTLEIEYTNY
+357 GTLEIEYSNY

-395 RFINTAEVGPYES
+395 RYINTAEVGPYES
-408 HDLSQFCTSEAH
+408 HDLSGFCTTETH

-436 HTVRFAARP
+436 HTARFAARP

-498 PIDNQ
+498 PIDSQ
-503 NRSIVALNV
+503 GRSIIALNV
-512 ANATGTGILLS
+512 ANATGTGILLTS
-523 NNSTGVSC
+523 NSTGVGC
-531 DLNSSTSTAVPAES
+531 DINSATDNTIPVES
-545 FITPGSGFDLGGLDT
+545 FIVSGSEFDIGGFDTGTIVATGAGAEIVFDNLDFADLGSGFG
-560 GTEVATDAGLETV
+560 
-573 IDNIDLADFGSGAS
+573 
-587 GGSGSFAGISCFGV
+587 GGSGSTGGGIGGGGGEGPEESEE
-601 VSCKTGSG
+601 
-609 DNPSDGGD
+609 NPSDGKD
-617 ATSLG
+617 ATRLG
-622 PFITEPVPG
+622 PFITSPVPG
-631 GPPGVPPPGI
+631 GPPGVPPEGVCDDAGI
-641 CEGAVITRFIANI
+641 DLVSVNLRTGSVFNFTRPDFSIPATLQGDIGLDQNWSFDGNLTYIFTEGDFNDI
-654 GDEANGITEVV
+654 
-665 DDYTFPLT
+665 
-673 PPDELGGDN
+673 
-682 YNGKSIIFRT
+682 SIEFRA
-692 RCPNGEEQVIDPIT
+692 RCPNGEEQVIDFVEPEFDPSIYQFARIESCT
-706 PGLATPCALD
+706 VSNANKLIREGTFS
-716 MVWPTGTWNPNGAN
+716 TGTFANSHTFGPSSYFDISGGQSFSTQINSPWQGGRVSTCPSGNSCGLTQVRVAFYLAANGA
-730 NYVYTVTSRV
+730 
-740 LHNYPNCE
+740 L
-748 PLDVQDSI
+748 I
-756 TTVFANA
+756 I
-763 GEVVWHTIPDFKIG
+763 GIG
-777 PCEGVIQYSD
+777 PTYSVSVASFEEDRLIWTVEASFGFSNTGIGEPDAVWQGVIEND
-787 IRIFKTLI
+787 
-795 SELCVNTSVLWD
+795 
-807 FARTGGLRS
+807 
-816 FGLSVTVSP
+816 
-825 AAGPGPDV
+825 
-833 EPYPTREEFAARYL
+833 
-847 T
+847 

>member
-39 QRAISIGEPV
+39 QRAIAIGEPV

-125 PGNFIQP
+125 PGNFIV
-132 IDIADYQF
+132 DRDGF
-140 TLDPFSAGEENRT
+140 D
-153 WYDATKV
+153 K
-160 GNIWKLILNGETL
+160 
-173 TVGLGAGQV
+173 
-182 KGIRNTTGIDYQIPE
+182 PE

-211 TTLSFQVTIPDGF
+211 TTLSYQVTIPNGF

-244 ADNVLGPSDN
+244 ADSALGPSDN

-273 LDTTAFTSAAQFLE
+273 LDITAFSSAAQFLE

-296 IQEAENFGDFISKI
+296 IQEAENFGDFIAKL
-310 SPYFLLGQTN
+310 SPYFLLGESN
-320 NGGKKGLRPLLPFN
+320 NGGKKGLRPLLPVN

-341 GSIEW
+341 GPINW

-357 GTLEIEYTNY
+357 GTLEIEYSNY

-395 RFINTAEVGPYES
+395 RYINTAEVGPYES
-408 HDLSQFCTSEAH
+408 HDLSGFCTTETH

-429 SRRVFVS
+429 ARRVFVS
-436 HTVRFAARP
+436 HTVRFAGRP

-498 PIDNQ
+498 PIDSQ
-503 NRSIVALNV
+503 GRSIIALNV
-512 ANATGTGILLS
+512 ANATGTGILLTS
-523 NNSTGVSC
+523 NSTGVGC
-531 DLNSSTSTAVPAES
+531 DINSATDNTIPVES
-545 FITPGSGFDLGGLDT
+545 FIVPGSEFDIGGFDTGTIVATGAGGEIVFDNLDLADLGSGFG
-560 GTEVATDAGLETV
+560 
-573 IDNIDLADFGSGAS
+573 
-587 GGSGSFAGISCFGV
+587 GGSGSTGGGISSGGGDGP
-601 VSCKTGSG
+601 SGSAE
-609 DNPSDGGD
+609 NPSDGGD
-617 ATSLG
+617 ATPIG

-631 GPPGVPPPGI
+631 GPPGVPPEGL
-641 CEGAVITRFIANI
+641 CEGAVTELIAGNLITGEFF
-654 GDEANGITEVV
+654 
-665 DDYTFPLT
+665 TFPQTAFNIPLNIAEDIGL
-673 PPDELGGDN
+673 PDFN
-682 YNGKSIIFRT
+682 NISISFRS
-692 RCPNGEEQVIDPIT
+692 RCPNGEEQVIDPIVIEEFPDPNSTYEFPVQTMTITFEQREIFNTTDCIFNT
-706 PGLATPCALD
+706 PSPGNKDSFSTLSFSRNNVIGIVGMPNSQIVGPVGSGCGESASAPSA
-716 MVWPTGTWNPNGAN
+716 PQEIITWLNAN
-730 NYVYTVTSRV
+730 NSTTETV
-740 LHNYPNCE
+740 
-748 PLDVQDSI
+748 
-756 TTVFANA
+756 
-763 GEVVWHTIPDFKIG
+763 IG
-777 PCEGVIQYSD
+777 GI
-787 IRIFKTLI
+787 
-795 SELCVNTSVLWD
+795 
-807 FARTGGLRS
+807 G
-816 FGLSVTVSP
+816 GLSVGEGVRGSRFIIRFIRSISGSQDGLIYLRLGDP
-825 AAGPGPDV
+825 SIVDV
-833 EPYPTREEFAARYL
+833 ARNFHTEFE
-847 T
+847 

>member
-70 EARFENDTSNNVTA
+70 EARFENDTSNNVTV

-125 PGNFIQP
+125 PGNFIV
-132 IDIADYQF
+132 DRDGF
-140 TLDPFSAGEENRT
+140 D
-153 WYDATKV
+153 K
-160 GNIWKLILNGETL
+160 
-173 TVGLGAGQV
+173 
-182 KGIRNTTGIDYQIPE
+182 PE

-211 TTLSFQVTIPDGF
+211 STLSYQVTIPNGF

-244 ADNVLGPSDN
+244 SDNVLGPSDN

-296 IQEAENFGDFISKI
+296 IQEAENFGDFIAKL
-310 SPYFLLGQTN
+310 SPYFLLGESN
-320 NGGKKGLRPLLPFN
+320 NGGKKGLRPLLPVN
-334 NDGTINT
+334 NNGTINT
-341 GSIEW
+341 GAIDW

-357 GTLEIEYTNY
+357 GTLEIEYSNY

-395 RFINTAEVGPYES
+395 RYINTAEVGPYES
-408 HDLSQFCTSEAH
+408 HDLSGFCTTETH

-436 HTVRFAARP
+436 HTARFAARP

-498 PIDNQ
+498 PIDSQ
-503 NRSIVALNV
+503 GRSIIALNV
-512 ANATGTGILLS
+512 ANATGTGILLTS
-523 NNSTGVSC
+523 NSTGVGC
-531 DLNSSTSTAVPAES
+531 DINSATDNTIPVES
-545 FITPGSGFDLGGLDT
+545 FIVPGSEFDIGGFDTGTIVATGAGAGIGIDDLGIPDGSNLGVSDLGSGF
-560 GTEVATDAGLETV
+560 
-573 IDNIDLADFGSGAS
+573 S
-587 GGSGSFAGISCFGV
+587 GGSGITGGGISGGGGGGAGE
-601 VSCKTGSG
+601 SEE
-609 DNPSDGGD
+609 NPSDGGD
-617 ATSLG
+617 ATPIG
-622 PFITEPVPG
+622 PFITAPVPG
-631 GPPGVPPPGI
+631 GPPGVPPEGVCDDAGI
-641 CEGAVITRFIANI
+641 DLVAVNLETGSVFNFTRPDFSIPATLQSDIGLDQTWAFDPITNEYVFTEGDFNNI
-654 GDEANGITEVV
+654 
-665 DDYTFPLT
+665 
-673 PPDELGGDN
+673 
-682 YNGKSIIFRT
+682 SIQFRT

-706 PGLATPCALD
+706 PGVATPCALD

-730 NYVYTVTSRV
+730 NYVYAVTNRV
-740 LHNYPNCE
+740 KHNYPNCT
-748 PLDVQDSI
+748 PLDDQDSI
-756 TTVFANA
+756 RTVVALA
-763 GEVVWHTIPDFKIG
+763 GEVVWHTPAPSRNG

-787 IRIFKTLI
+787 IFIYKTLI
-795 SELCVNTSVLWD
+795 SELCVNTSVLWSV
-807 FARTGGLRS
+807 ARTGGLRS
-816 FGLSVTVSP
+816 FSLSVTVSP
-825 AAGPGPDV
+825 SAGPGPDV
-833 EPYPTREEFAARYL
+833 EPYPTREEFAARFL

>member
-125 PGNFIQP
+125 PGNFIV
-132 IDIADYQF
+132 DRDGF
-140 TLDPFSAGEENRT
+140 D
-153 WYDATKV
+153 K
-160 GNIWKLILNGETL
+160 
-173 TVGLGAGQV
+173 
-182 KGIRNTTGIDYQIPE
+182 PE

-211 TTLSFQVTIPDGF
+211 STLSYQVTIPNGF

-244 ADNVLGPSDN
+244 SDNVLGPSDN

-273 LDTTAFTSAAQFLE
+273 LDTTAFSSAAQFLE

-296 IQEAENFGDFISKI
+296 IQEAENFGDFIAKL
-310 SPYFLLGQTN
+310 SPYFLLGESN
-320 NGGKKGLRPLLPFN
+320 NGGKKGLRPLLPVN

-341 GSIEW
+341 GAIDW

-357 GTLEIEYTNY
+357 GTLEIEYSNY

-395 RFINTAEVGPYES
+395 RYINTAEVGPYES
-408 HDLSQFCTSEAH
+408 HDLSGFCTTETH

-436 HTVRFAARP
+436 HTARFAARP

-498 PIDNQ
+498 PIDSQ
-503 NRSIVALNV
+503 GRSIIALNV
-512 ANATGTGILLS
+512 ANATGTGILLTS
-523 NNSTGVSC
+523 NSTGVGC
-531 DLNSSTSTAVPAES
+531 DINSATDNTIPVES
-545 FITPGSGFDLGGLDT
+545 FIVPGSEFDIGGFDTGTIVATGAGAGIGIDDLGIPDGSNLGVGDLGSGF
-560 GTEVATDAGLETV
+560 A
-573 IDNIDLADFGSGAS
+573 
-587 GGSGSFAGISCFGV
+587 GGSGITGGGI
-601 VSCKTGSG
+601 TGGGGDGPSG
-609 DNPSDGGD
+609 SAENPSDGGD
-617 ATSLG
+617 ATALG
-622 PFITEPVPG
+622 PFETEPVPG
-631 GPPGVPPPGI
+631 GAAVQPPAGI
-641 CEGAVITRFIANI
+641 CDGAVITRIIGNI
-654 GDEANGITEVV
+654 GDEGNAISETVEE
-665 DDYTFPLT
+665 YSIPLT
-673 PPDELGGDN
+673 PPEALGGDD
-682 YNGKSIIFRT
+682 YNGKFVEFRVT
-692 RCPNGEEQVIDPIT
+692 CPNGEEQVIDPVVIPELPTVFNVST
-706 PGLATPCALD
+706 PQTLSI
-716 MVWPTGTWNPNGAN
+716 
-730 NYVYTVTSRV
+730 TVTTFSKLVGRGCV
-740 LHNYPNCE
+740 FPALSFDEQSTFDQFFSQANAVSVSVTGKLTYAAASSCTNSQRDE
-748 PLDVQDSI
+748 GSWFVTFTLADNSI
-756 TTVFANA
+756 VTSEISQFAVSPVDNESHSYKSIYVSSLSGSTDGSIYSQPTVPSQITDAATVF
-763 GEVVWHTIPDFKIG
+763 VSQPFPD
-777 PCEGVIQYSD
+777 
-787 IRIFKTLI
+787 
-795 SELCVNTSVLWD
+795 
-807 FARTGGLRS
+807 
-816 FGLSVTVSP
+816 
-825 AAGPGPDV
+825 
-833 EPYPTREEFAARYL
+833 
-847 T
+847 

>member
-125 PGNFIQP
+125 PGNFIV
-132 IDIADYQF
+132 DRDGF
-140 TLDPFSAGEENRT
+140 D
-153 WYDATKV
+153 K
-160 GNIWKLILNGETL
+160 
-173 TVGLGAGQV
+173 
-182 KGIRNTTGIDYQIPE
+182 PE

-211 TTLSFQVTIPDGF
+211 STLSYQVTIPNGF

-244 ADNVLGPSDN
+244 SDNVLGPSDN

-273 LDTTAFTSAAQFLE
+273 LDTTAFSSAAQFLE

-296 IQEAENFGDFISKI
+296 IQEAENFGDFIAKL
-310 SPYFLLGQTN
+310 SPYFLLGESN
-320 NGGKKGLRPLLPFN
+320 NGGKKGLRPLLPVN

-341 GSIEW
+341 GPINW

-357 GTLEIEYTNY
+357 GTLEIEYSNY

-395 RFINTAEVGPYES
+395 RYINTAEVGPYES
-408 HDLSQFCTSEAH
+408 HDLSGFCTTETH

-429 SRRVFVS
+429 ARRVFVS

-498 PIDNQ
+498 PIDSQ
-503 NRSIVALNV
+503 GRSIIALNV
-512 ANATGTGILLS
+512 ANATGTGILLTS
-523 NNSTGVSC
+523 NSTGVGC
-531 DLNSSTSTAVPAES
+531 DINSATDNTIPIES
-545 FITPGSGFDLGGLDT
+545 FIVPGSEFDIGGFDT
-560 GTEVATDAGLETV
+560 GTIVATDAGGEIV
-573 IDNIDLADFGSGAS
+573 IDDLGVADLGSGFG
-587 GGSGSFAGISCFGV
+587 GGSGITGGGI
-601 VSCKTGSG
+601 TGGGGEGPGGSEE
-609 DNPSDGGD
+609 NPSDGGD
-617 ATSLG
+617 ATALG

-631 GPPGVPPPGI
+631 GPPGVPPAGI
-641 CEGAVITRFIANI
+641 CEGAVITRFLANF
-654 GDEANGITEVV
+654 GDEANGITEIVE
-665 DDYTFPLT
+665 DYTFPLNR
-673 PPDELGGDN
+673 PDELGG
-682 YNGKSIIFRT
+682 GSWEGITAIFT
-692 RCPNGEEQVIDPIT
+692 VRCPNGEEQVIDPVELMDFT
-706 PGLATPCALD
+706 PIPAGQNIIHTLERVDATPLIVCDEQGAGSICGFSGGTEILPSSSSRSLGTVTRTNMIGFQSLATGATLIQQCEPISGASGPVFIGFRIFFENGSTED
-716 MVWPTGTWNPNGAN
+716 IGFTTTEGTVQGFASNCR
-730 NYVYTVTSRV
+730 VSRV
-740 LHNYPNCE
+740 TTTFFTGHLTA
-748 PLDVQDSI
+748 QD
-756 TTVFANA
+756 
-763 GEVVWHTIPDFKIG
+763 P
-777 PCEGVIQYSD
+777 
-787 IRIFKTLI
+787 
-795 SELCVNTSVLWD
+795 
-807 FARTGGLRS
+807 
-816 FGLSVTVSP
+816 
-825 AAGPGPDV
+825 
-833 EPYPTREEFAARYL
+833 
-847 T
+847 

>member
-125 PGNFIQP
+125 PGNFIV
-132 IDIADYQF
+132 DRDGF
-140 TLDPFSAGEENRT
+140 D
-153 WYDATKV
+153 K
-160 GNIWKLILNGETL
+160 
-173 TVGLGAGQV
+173 
-182 KGIRNTTGIDYQIPE
+182 PE

-211 TTLSFQVTIPDGF
+211 STLSYQVTIPNGF

-244 ADNVLGPSDN
+244 ADSVLGPSDN

-273 LDTTAFTSAAQFLE
+273 LDITAFSSAAQFLE

-296 IQEAENFGDFISKI
+296 IQEAENFGDFIAKL
-310 SPYFLLGQTN
+310 SPYFLLGESN
-320 NGGKKGLRPLLPFN
+320 NGGKKGLRPLLPVN

-341 GSIEW
+341 GPINW

-357 GTLEIEYTNY
+357 GTLEIEYSNY

-395 RFINTAEVGPYES
+395 RYINTAEVGPYES
-408 HDLSQFCTSEAH
+408 HDLSGFCTTETH

-429 SRRVFVS
+429 ARRVFVS
-436 HTVRFAARP
+436 HTARFAARP

-498 PIDNQ
+498 PIDSQ
-503 NRSIVALNV
+503 GRSIIALNV
-512 ANATGTGILLS
+512 ANATGTGILLTS
-523 NNSTGVSC
+523 NSTGVGC
-531 DLNSSTSTAVPAES
+531 DINSPTDDTIPVES
-545 FITPGSGFDLGGLDT
+545 FIVPGSEFDIGGFDT
-560 GTEVATDAGLETV
+560 GTIVATDAGGEIV
-573 IDNIDLADFGSGAS
+573 FDNLDFADL
-587 GGSGSFAGISCFGV
+587 GSGSSE
-601 VSCKTGSG
+601 GSG
-609 DNPSDGGD
+609 DTDESIDDGGGEGPGESEENPSDGVD
-617 ATSLG
+617 ATPVG
-622 PFITEPVPG
+622 PFENPPVPG
-631 GPPGVPPPGI
+631 GPPADPPPGI
-641 CEGAVITRFIANI
+641 CEGAVITRILGNI
-654 GDEANGITEVV
+654 GDEGNAIRETVEE
-665 DDYTFPLT
+665 YSFPFT
-673 PPDELGGDN
+673 PPESLGGDN
-682 YNGKSIIFRT
+682 WNGKFIEFRI
-692 RCPNGEEQVIDPIT
+692 RCPNGEEQVIDPIVQPPFDPLAFEQWRYVRPNGTKTAWFFTSSSFPQFETLDISGLIPRNLKLPWGGGSDVCFTGTFISGT
-706 PGLATPCALD
+706 PASVFRRSTADGSFQSTLFNWGLFFDTRPDVSTECTDDGSGSYEFFNAATPD
-716 MVWPTGTWNPNGAN
+716 EIISW
-730 NYVYTVTSRV
+730 
-740 LHNYPNCE
+740 
-748 PLDVQDSI
+748 
-756 TTVFANA
+756 A
-763 GEVVWHTIPDFKIG
+763 GESIPD
-777 PCEGVIQYSD
+777 P
-787 IRIFKTLI
+787 
-795 SELCVNTSVLWD
+795 
-807 FARTGGLRS
+807 
-816 FGLSVTVSP
+816 
-825 AAGPGPDV
+825 
-833 EPYPTREEFAARYL
+833 
-847 T
+847 

>member
-98 QVRDVFQRACRTGTF
+98 QVRDVFQRACRSGTF
-113 TQTYNRR
+113 AQTYNRR

-125 PGNFIQP
+125 PGNFIV
-132 IDIADYQF
+132 DRDGF
-140 TLDPFSAGEENRT
+140 D
-153 WYDATKV
+153 K
-160 GNIWKLILNGETL
+160 
-173 TVGLGAGQV
+173 
-182 KGIRNTTGIDYQIPE
+182 PE

-211 TTLSFQVTIPDGF
+211 STLSYQVTIPNGF

-244 ADNVLGPSDN
+244 ADSVLGPSDN

-273 LDTTAFTSAAQFLE
+273 LDTTAFSSAAQFLE

-296 IQEAENFGDFISKI
+296 IQEAENFGDFIAKL
-310 SPYFLLGQTN
+310 SPYFLLGESN
-320 NGGKKGLRPLLPFN
+320 NGGKKGLRPLLPVN
-334 NDGTINT
+334 NNGTINT
-341 GSIEW
+341 GPINW

-357 GTLEIEYTNY
+357 GTLEIEYSNY

-395 RFINTAEVGPYES
+395 RYINTAEVGPYES
-408 HDLSQFCTSEAH
+408 HDLSGFCTTETH

-429 SRRVFVS
+429 ARRVFVS
-436 HTVRFAARP
+436 HTARFAARP

-498 PIDNQ
+498 PIDSQ
-503 NRSIVALNV
+503 GRSIIALNV
-512 ANATGTGILLS
+512 ANATGTGILLTS
-523 NNSTGVSC
+523 NSTGVGC
-531 DLNSSTSTAVPAES
+531 DINSATDNTIPVES
-545 FITPGSGFDLGGLDT
+545 FIVPGSEFDIGGFDTGTIVATGAGAGIGIDNLDFADLGSGFG
-560 GTEVATDAGLETV
+560 
-573 IDNIDLADFGSGAS
+573 
-587 GGSGSFAGISCFGV
+587 GGSGSTGGGISGGGGDGPG
-601 VSCKTGSG
+601 GSEE
-609 DNPSDGGD
+609 NPSDGGD
-617 ATSLG
+617 ATPLG

-631 GPPGVPPPGI
+631 GEAGVPPEGL
-641 CEGAVITRFIANI
+641 CEGAVITRIIGNI
-654 GDEANGITEVV
+654 GDEGNAISETVEE
-665 DDYTFPLT
+665 YSFPLT
-673 PPDELGGDN
+673 PPEELGGDD
-682 YNGKSIIFRT
+682 YNGKFVEFRVT
-692 RCPNGEEQVIDPIT
+692 CPNGEEQVIDPVVQPPFEPTVFEQWRYIRPDGSAT
-706 PGLATPCALD
+706 AWQFTDSTYPSFDTTNAPGWDPSGIRAEWNAGTGVCF
-716 MVWPTGTWNPNGAN
+716 TGTS
-730 NYVYTVTSRV
+730 VS
-740 LHNYPNCE
+740 
-748 PLDVQDSI
+748 SI
-756 TTVFANA
+756 GGN
-763 GEVVWHTIPDFKIG
+763 
-777 PCEGVIQYSD
+777 
-787 IRIFKTLI
+787 
-795 SELCVNTSVLWD
+795 VN
-807 FARTGGLRS
+807 LRS
-816 FGLSVTVSP
+816 VSTGFNFGSMQGYVVSFFSP
-825 AAGPGPDV
+825 SEVIRQCSTEGPGSF
-833 EPYPTREEFAARYL
+833 EFRNSSDL
-847 T
+847 TQVVSWSGVPAPEGFELS

>member
-125 PGNFIQP
+125 PGNFIV
-132 IDIADYQF
+132 DRDGF
-140 TLDPFSAGEENRT
+140 D
-153 WYDATKV
+153 K
-160 GNIWKLILNGETL
+160 
-173 TVGLGAGQV
+173 
-182 KGIRNTTGIDYQIPE
+182 PE

-211 TTLSFQVTIPDGF
+211 STLSYQVTIPNGF

-244 ADNVLGPSDN
+244 SDNVLGPSDN

-273 LDTTAFTSAAQFLE
+273 LDTTAFSSAAQFLE

-296 IQEAENFGDFISKI
+296 IQEAENFGDFIAKL
-310 SPYFLLGQTN
+310 SPYFLLGESN
-320 NGGKKGLRPLLPFN
+320 NGGKKGLRPLLPVN
-334 NDGTINT
+334 NNGTINT
-341 GSIEW
+341 GPINW

-357 GTLEIEYTNY
+357 GTLEIEYSNY

-395 RFINTAEVGPYES
+395 RYINTAEVGPYES
-408 HDLSQFCTSEAH
+408 HDLSGFCTTETH

-429 SRRVFVS
+429 ARRVFVS

-498 PIDNQ
+498 PIDSQ
-503 NRSIVALNV
+503 GRSIIALNV
-512 ANATGTGILLS
+512 ANATGTGILLTS
-523 NNSTGVSC
+523 NSTGVGC
-531 DLNSSTSTAVPAES
+531 DINSATDNTIPVES
-545 FITPGSGFDLGGLDT
+545 FIVPGSEFDIGGFDTGTIVATGAGAGIGIDNLDFADLGSGFG
-560 GTEVATDAGLETV
+560 
-573 IDNIDLADFGSGAS
+573 
-587 GGSGSFAGISCFGV
+587 GGSGSTGGGISSGGGDGP
-601 VSCKTGSG
+601 SGSAE
-609 DNPSDGGD
+609 NPSDGGD
-617 ATSLG
+617 ATPLG
-622 PFITEPVPG
+622 PFITAPVPG

-682 YNGKSIIFRT
+682 YNGKSVIFRT
-692 RCPNGEEQVIDPIT
+692 RCPNGEEQVIDPIIQPPT
-706 PGLATPCALD
+706 YIDIEGYTNIVFRGQRRFEYDYVRCRDNEPRPASSTFTFNSSPLPGNAVGFTIIGGGSNSETTSCGSG
-716 MVWPTGTWNPNGAN
+716 GTLTAPFLGVEA
-730 NYVYTVTSRV
+730 
-740 LHNYPNCE
+740 
-748 PLDVQDSI
+748 I
-756 TTVFANA
+756 FAN
-763 GEVVWHTIPDFKIG
+763 GTTSQYTIRN
-777 PCEGVIQYSD
+777 EE
-787 IRIFKTLI
+787 T
-795 SELCVNTSVLWD
+795 VLLD
-807 FARTGGLRS
+807 PNSRGSATATIEI
-816 FGLSVTVSP
+816 LSVTSDQ
-825 AAGPGPDV
+825 GPI
-833 EPYPTREEFAARYL
+833 EI
-847 T
+847 

>member
-125 PGNFIQP
+125 PGNFIV
-132 IDIADYQF
+132 DRDGF
-140 TLDPFSAGEENRT
+140 D
-153 WYDATKV
+153 K
-160 GNIWKLILNGETL
+160 
-173 TVGLGAGQV
+173 
-182 KGIRNTTGIDYQIPE
+182 PE

-211 TTLSFQVTIPDGF
+211 STLSYQVTIPNGF

-244 ADNVLGPSDN
+244 ADSVLGPSDN

-273 LDTTAFTSAAQFLE
+273 LDTTAFSSAAQFLE

-296 IQEAENFGDFISKI
+296 IQEAENFGDFIAKL
-310 SPYFLLGQTN
+310 SPYFLLGESN
-320 NGGKKGLRPLLPFN
+320 NGGKKGLRPLLPVN

-341 GSIEW
+341 GPINW

-357 GTLEIEYTNY
+357 GTLEIEYSNY

-395 RFINTAEVGPYES
+395 RYINTAEVGPYES
-408 HDLSQFCTSEAH
+408 HDLSGFCTTETH

-429 SRRVFVS
+429 ARRVFVS

-498 PIDNQ
+498 PIDSQ
-503 NRSIVALNV
+503 GRSIIALNV
-512 ANATGTGILLS
+512 ANATGTGILLTS
-523 NNSTGVSC
+523 NSTGVGC
-531 DLNSSTSTAVPAES
+531 DINSATDNTIPVES
-545 FITPGSGFDLGGLDT
+545 FIVPGSEFDIGGFDTGTIVATGAGGEIVFDNLDLADLGSGFG
-560 GTEVATDAGLETV
+560 
-573 IDNIDLADFGSGAS
+573 
-587 GGSGSFAGISCFGV
+587 GGSGSTGGGISSGGGDGP
-601 VSCKTGSG
+601 SGSAE
-609 DNPSDGGD
+609 NPSDGGD
-617 ATSLG
+617 ATALG
-622 PFITEPVPG
+622 PFETEPVPG
-631 GPPGVPPPGI
+631 GAGVEPPGGI
-641 CEGAVITRFIANI
+641 CDGAVITRILGNI
-654 GDEANGITEVV
+654 GDESNAISETVEE
-665 DDYTFPLT
+665 YSFPIV
-673 PPDELGGDN
+673 PPEELGGSDW
-682 YNGKSIIFRT
+682 NGKFIEFRVS
-692 RCPNGEEQVIDPIT
+692 CPNGEEQVIDRIGEIPPQPIEL
-706 PGLATPCALD
+706 GF
-716 MVWPTGTWNPNGAN
+716 
-730 NYVYTVTSRV
+730 
-740 LHNYPNCE
+740 
-748 PLDVQDSI
+748 
-756 TTVFANA
+756 FAN
-763 GEVVWHTIPDFKIG
+763 GIF
-777 PCEGVIQYSD
+777 IQSIE
-787 IRIFKTLI
+787 IRDDAFF
-795 SELCVNTSVLWD
+795 CN
-807 FARTGGLRS
+807 TGGFAAAGQTSEQGGVLTTNSPS
-816 FGLSVTVSP
+816 FNFDVVTITQASGVSRFPAVCPP
-825 AAGPGPDV
+825 AAGGV
-833 EPYPTREEFAARYL
+833 TVVVCSAVVTNSITGQTQTLQAFGIEGQTAATVLGSNVFQDRQTTHTL
-847 T
+847 TGLRPASGGGEVPFP

>member
-125 PGNFIQP
+125 PGNFIV
-132 IDIADYQF
+132 DRDGF
-140 TLDPFSAGEENRT
+140 D
-153 WYDATKV
+153 K
-160 GNIWKLILNGETL
+160 
-173 TVGLGAGQV
+173 
-182 KGIRNTTGIDYQIPE
+182 PE

-211 TTLSFQVTIPDGF
+211 STLSYQVTIPNGF

-244 ADNVLGPSDN
+244 SDNVLGPSDN

-296 IQEAENFGDFISKI
+296 IQEAENFGDFIAKL
-310 SPYFLLGQTN
+310 SPYFLLGESN
-320 NGGKKGLRPLLPFN
+320 NGGKKGLRPLLPVN
-334 NDGTINT
+334 NNGTINT
-341 GSIEW
+341 GPINW

-357 GTLEIEYTNY
+357 GTLEIEYSNY

-395 RFINTAEVGPYES
+395 RYINTAEVGPYES
-408 HDLSQFCTSEAH
+408 HDLSGFCTTETH

-429 SRRVFVS
+429 ARRVFVS
-436 HTVRFAARP
+436 HTARFAARP

-498 PIDNQ
+498 PIDSQ
-503 NRSIVALNV
+503 GRSIIALNV
-512 ANATGTGILLS
+512 ANATGTGILLTS
-523 NNSTGVSC
+523 NSTGVGC
-531 DLNSSTSTAVPAES
+531 DINSATDNTIPVES
-545 FITPGSGFDLGGLDT
+545 FIVPGSEFDIGGFDTGTIVATGAGAEIVFDNLDFADLGSGFG
-560 GTEVATDAGLETV
+560 
-573 IDNIDLADFGSGAS
+573 
-587 GGSGSFAGISCFGV
+587 GGSGSTGGGIGGGGGDGPS
-601 VSCKTGSG
+601 GSAE
-609 DNPSDGGD
+609 NPSDGGD
-617 ATSLG
+617 ATALG
-622 PFITEPVPG
+622 AFENPPIPG
-631 GPPGVPPPGI
+631 GLAVQPPSGI
-641 CEGAVITRFIANI
+641 CEGAVITRIIGNI
-654 GDEANGITEVV
+654 GDEGNAISETVEE
-665 DDYTFPLT
+665 YSIPIA
-673 PPDELGGDN
+673 PPEALGGDD
-682 YNGKSIIFRT
+682 YNGKFIEFRVT
-692 RCPNGEEQVIDPIT
+692 CPNGEEQVIDPVVIPNLVT
-706 PGLATPCALD
+706 LSAPARSLDYALVTD
-716 MVWPTGTWNPNGAN
+716 RGTANRCDDGN
-730 NYVYTVTSRV
+730 NYCDAVSCNTTLVSESTIVVDFDFISYEIVGSSVWDQSCVCGAGVAPNRTTNIV
-740 LHNYPNCE
+740 LRSATGQTFTRSFTLSNGPRSCQVAFAFNAFSQ
-748 PLDVQDSI
+748 PRTTFLSI
-756 TTVFANA
+756 GAAKNSA
-763 GEVVWHTIPDFKIG
+763 GE
-777 PCEGVIQYSD
+777 
-787 IRIFKTLI
+787 
-795 SELCVNTSVLWD
+795 
-807 FARTGGLRS
+807 
-816 FGLSVTVSP
+816 TVPP
-825 AAGPGPDV
+825 A
-833 EPYPTREEFAARYL
+833 
-847 T
+847 